1 MKRKIF
7 TNIKRWLIE
16 YGVDILDLILEPVD
30 EMSRDTTIRYENFM
44 HELNRHFSTA
54 QFYKSNFNAHLPL
67 LTVDVSNVGYSSQC
81 YCEYLITFK
90 FHWTTI
96 SADQELILENTPE
109 GNLDLEDKV
118 DRRLKAMM
126 FSRSYIENEVVYRD
140 IFQDLQKLPNFED
153 KICNVVSISDYPVT
167 FEQVYDE
174 INTISKQF
182 KITVGECG

>member
-1 MKRKIF
+1 MD
-7 TNIKRWLIE
+7 
-16 YGVDILDLILEPVD
+16 Y
-30 EMSRDTTIRYENFM
+30 
-44 HELNRHFSTA
+44 H
-54 QFYKSNFNAHLPL
+54 
-67 LTVDVSNVGYSSQC
+67 
-81 YCEYLITFK
+81 
-90 FHWTTI
+90 

-167 FEQVYDE
+167 FEQVDDE